1 MSLIL
6 LHTEQ
11 TSVIFD
17 GIWMYQM
24 AEESSTTNNIK
35 DADTLL
41 EQLHT
46 LS

>member
-6 LHTEQ
+6 LDTEQ

-17 GIWMYQM
+17 EIWIYQM
-24 AEESSTTNNIK
+24 VAQSSTTNNIK
-35 DADTLL
+35 DVGTLL
-41 EQLHT
+41 EPLHT